1 MKITI
6 ETNETKVTIEEY
18 FGTIQELLDVY
29 RRCAIALTYHPDCWD
44 DAIIDMADE
53 IKYVRSPKTKNK

>member
-18 FGTIQELLDVY
+18 FSTIEELLSVY
-29 RRCAIALTYHPDCWD
+29 KRCAIALTYHEDSWK
-44 DAIIDMADE
+44 DAILNEADE
-53 IKYVRSPKTKNK
+53 INNVRGSQTENE

>member
-18 FGTIQELLDVY
+18 FVTIQELLDVY
-29 RRCAIALTYHPDCWD
+29 KRCAIALTYHENSWK
-44 DAIIDMADE
+44 DAIMDLADMYKLDE
-53 IKYVRSPKTKNK
+53 NDSSQIV